1 MLRPGEVTAQPLR
14 SGAGFHILKVIE
26 RKEIPLGEA
35 TETRARHVLLRT
47 SPQLSAEV
55 ASRRLAD
62 YRRQIETGARSFE
75 DIARQYSEDG
85 SAGSGGELG
94 WAGPGVMVPEFESA
108 MNALPVEIWDPP
120 VEVSHASAHLQPYIC
135 SVVKLGLELI
145 LQGHCDG
152 VDGFLF
158 PHTCD
163 SIQNLASIVN
173 DYLGIRKPC
182 YFFYHPKAPYRASS
196 RDYYLKQLKGLASG
210 LEKQL
215 GPLNPDEFK
224 RRVRQ
229 SQQMSSLI
237 KEIYDLRA
245 EGKLRSTNEEFY
257 RVLRQGEFL
266 HPDEFLPLLSEFAEV
281 SRGEAKSG
289 PVVIMSGV
297 LPSPPE
303 ILTLLDELGVR
314 IGDDDLLNCSRRL
327 LGSPS
332 SREDPFEA
340 LADGYFSM
348 PPCSTKNS
356 PVEERLKRLLEKIGR
371 SGAKGVL
378 FHTVKFCEPELFD
391 IPQLVEGLKSK
402 GVATLV
408 MDSELN
414 QGVSG
419 QMRTRVEAFVE
430 MISS

>member
-1 MLRPGEVTAQPLR
+1 MTRFQPR
-14 SGAGFHILKVIE
+14 S
-26 RKEIPLGEA
+26 RKEYIREQKEKYGRRIFGVFP
-35 TETRARHVLLRT
+35 
-47 SPQLSAEV
+47 
-55 ASRRLAD
+55 ASYPRE
-62 YRRQIETGARSFE
+62 IF
-75 DIARQYSEDG
+75 
-85 SAGSGGELG
+85 
-94 WAGPGVMVPEFESA
+94 WA

-120 VEVSHASAHLQPYIC
+120 LEVSHAGAHLQPYIC
-135 SVVKLGLELI
+135 SVVRFGLELI
-145 LQGHCDG
+145 LKGHCDG

-173 DYLGIRKPC
+173 DYLGLKKPC

-237 KEIYDLRA
+237 KEIYELRA
-245 EGKLRSTNEEFY
+245 ERKMQSSNEEFY

-266 HPDEFLPLLSEFAEV
+266 HPDDFLPLLSEFGEA
-281 SRGEAKSG
+281 SRGEPKKG
-289 PVVIMSGV
+289 PAVVMSGV

-303 ILTLLDELGVR
+303 ILTLLDDLGVR
-314 IGDDDLLNCSRRL
+314 IGDDDLLSCSRRL
-327 LGSPS
+327 LVTPS
-332 SREDPFEA
+332 TSGDPFEA
-340 LADGYFSM
+340 LADGYFAM

-356 PVEERLKRLLEKIGR
+356 PIEERLKHLVHKVER
-371 SGAKGVL
+371 SGAKGVI
-378 FHTVKFCEPELFD
+378 FYTVKFCEPELFD

-408 MDSELN
+408 MDTELN

-419 QMRTRVEAFVE
+419 QMRTRVEAFTE
-430 MISS
+430 IIS